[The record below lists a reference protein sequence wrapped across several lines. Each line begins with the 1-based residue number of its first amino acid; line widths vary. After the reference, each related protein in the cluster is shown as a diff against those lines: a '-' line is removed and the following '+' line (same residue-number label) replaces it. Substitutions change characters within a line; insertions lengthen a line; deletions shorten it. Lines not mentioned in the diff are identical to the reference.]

1 MSDTPKP
8 PGADVTTPQIQV
20 DLDEATA
27 QGVYSNLVLINHNDQ
42 QSAEPYTVQP
52 ADLRGWTLAF
62 EDSAGPRAPFL
73 VLRGTAAV
81 VGDLSHQLF
90 KRTMESLSSPAG
102 ATIPLL
108 LRGEY
113 ERSFAAR
120 VTPQQLLAIA
130 RNAGLGVGPLVPRC
144 LGRRRVS
151 DVGSTRQLFF
161 LLFDLPA
168 FAQFRHELSALAVV
182 GQSGTG
188 FDPAAM
194 SPAMVVAM
202 VQSTEDQWLPIA
214 ADAAVDCQTPVATTA
229 P

>member
-1 MSDTPKP
+1 MKRLPKLVVVL
-8 PGADVTTPQIQV
+8 AVV
-20 DLDEATA
+20 ATA
-27 QGVYSNLVLINHNDQ
+27 GVVFLRTVRQ

-113 ERSFAAR
+113 ERSFAPR
-120 VTPQQLLAIA
+120 VTPQQLLAIGRQA
-130 RNAGLGVGPLVPRC
+130 RLGGRPLVRPWR
-144 LGRRRVS
+144 GRR
-151 DVGSTRQLFF
+151 
-161 LLFDLPA
+161 
-168 FAQFRHELSALAVV
+168 
-182 GQSGTG
+182 
-188 FDPAAM
+188 
-194 SPAMVVAM
+194 
-202 VQSTEDQWLPIA
+202 
-214 ADAAVDCQTPVATTA
+214 
-229 P
+229 